1 MRGQVSVEFLLIIGM
16 LSVAILPILFAMN
29 FAAQDSPDR
38 LSISKATFSAARIA
52 SSAQAVGNLGPG
64 SKIRA
69 QVEMPHVRS
78 ISVNNNEVALDV
90 QTTYGN
96 VIILQQTD
104 FQMHGRGLES
114 ISAPGSYII
123 DIYSDTQGIVNLELV
138 K

>member
-29 FAAQDSPDR
+29 FATQDSPDR
-38 LSISKATFSAARIA
+38 LAISKATFSAARIA

-69 QVEMPHVRS
+69 QVEMPYVRS
-78 ISVNNNEVALDV
+78 INVRGNEVALEV

-96 VIILQQTD
+96 VLILQQAD
-104 FQMHGRGLES
+104 FELNGRGLEG
-114 ISAPGSYII
+114 IGAPGTYMI
-123 DIYSDTQGIVNLELV
+123 DIYSDTQGVVNLELV
-138 K
+138 Q